1 MVCEWTAAG
10 FSPALASALL
20 ESVLDFVVVVVVVV
34 LLLTVVLD
42 DGMVEEEEEEEVDVD
57 VWKAV
62 EEENADAESG
72 PCPLLLLLS
81 CPLDEPW
88 TVGRF
93 LCFMVD
99 GCLLVL
105 G

>member
-1 MVCEWTAAG
+1 M
-10 FSPALASALL
+10 
-20 ESVLDFVVVVVVVV
+20 VVVV
-34 LLLTVVLD
+34 LVLLLAVVLD
-42 DGMVEEEEEEEVDVD
+42 DGVVEEEEEEEEEVDVD

-62 EEENADAESG
+62 EEENADADSG

-88 TVGRF
+88 AVGRF

-99 GCLLVL
+99 G
-105 G
+105 